1 MLHIFDDCDVLSDS
15 LLTNRKFLDQY
26 SRVTSSIWVSTD
38 RISGP
43 TQFRKMVIF
52 RNNST
57 PLCVRRPEYS
67 SKIVNG
73 CPCTFVDYKDIHSQL
88 AKNGIVLKLSDTKIS
103 GHIVDNVLVL
113 AFCQQI
119 QDAIDAVDI
128 QAPRRLKKQSKCGC
142 QIQ

>member
-1 MLHIFDDCDVLSDS
+1 MLHVFDDCDMLSDS

-57 PLCVRRPEYS
+57 PLCARRPEYS

-73 CPCTFVDYKDIHSQL
+73 CPCTIVDYKDIHSQL

-119 QDAIDAVDI
+119 QDAIDAVVD
-128 QAPRRLKKQSKCGC
+128 QPKKHSKCGC